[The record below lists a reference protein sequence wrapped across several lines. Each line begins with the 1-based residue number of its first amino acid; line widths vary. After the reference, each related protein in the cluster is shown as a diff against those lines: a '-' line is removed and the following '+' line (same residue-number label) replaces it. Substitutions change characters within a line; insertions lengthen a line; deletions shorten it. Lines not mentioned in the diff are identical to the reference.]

1 MAELSTQQEYFQER
15 LAKLEQEN
23 HYLSDQV
30 KRLVKTENELYRV
43 QEQLDRQ
50 LRLYRK
56 LTEFGKQFNASFE
69 LNEIL
74 QIAIQF
80 ILYELNFERC
90 LILFRSAGGNVFHV
104 EGMDGYYDEDETQVI
119 KAVNLPVD
127 GPALAPIWAG
137 APHVICPQGC
147 AQEALVALSRSF
159 GMDEYIVLPLG
170 GEPKQPLGLLA
181 AGNTLEMAQFQTRIE
196 PDSEAILGLIN
207 LAGQATTAINNVNF
221 YAALRENEKKYR
233 TLFEDS
239 RDAIFITTPTGQILD
254 ANQAMLELFGYT
266 NTEMMALNAVEH
278 YADPSDRARF
288 RQVVEPTGSVRN
300 FEVKFRRK
308 DGTQMDCLMT
318 ATVQRAEDGRI
329 LTYQGLIRDITEQK
343 RAQQLL
349 AEYSRTLEREV
360 AERTRELSQTLEN
373 LKNTQH
379 QLVEAEKMAAL
390 GGLVAGVAHEIN
402 TPVGIGVTAASLL
415 EDKTAAFRQTYQS
428 GQMKRADLEK
438 YLDTAGQ
445 SSGMILRNLN
455 RAAEL
460 IQSFKQVAVDQSS
473 EERRSFAVKA
483 YLEEVLLSLR
493 PKLKKTQHSIVIN
506 GDDSL
511 TLNSYPGAFSQ
522 IVTNLVMN
530 SLVHAYGPEEAGR
543 LTFDFKQTNGRFSF
557 EYSDDGRGIPKESLS
572 KIFDPF
578 YTTKRGQ
585 GGSGLG
591 LHIIYNLVTQKLG
604 GIIRCESEAGQGTR
618 FVIEMPIL

>member
-1 MAELSTQQEYFQER
+1 MAELSPQQEYFQER

-43 QEQLDRQ
+43 QERLDRQ
-50 LRLYRK
+50 LRLYRQ
-56 LTEFGKQFNASFE
+56 LTEIGKQFNASFE

-90 LILFRSAGGNVFHV
+90 LILFRSAEGNVFHV
-104 EGMDGYYDEDETQVI
+104 EGMDGYYDEDEIQII
-119 KAVNLPVD
+119 KAVSLAVD
-127 GPALAPIWAG
+127 APALAPIWAG
-137 APHVICPQGC
+137 APQVICPQGC
-147 AQEALVALSRSF
+147 AQEALVALGRSF
-159 GMDEYIVLPLG
+159 SMDEYIVLPLG
-170 GEPKQPLGLLA
+170 GEPKQPLGLLV
-181 AGNTLEMAQFQTRIE
+181 AGNTVEMAQFQTRIE
-196 PDSEAILGLIN
+196 PDSEVILGLIN

-511 TLNSYPGAFSQ
+511 TLDSYPGVFSQ

-530 SLVHAYGPEEAGR
+530 SLVHAYGPEEAGQ
-543 LTFDFKQTNGRFSF
+543 LTFYFKRANGRFSF

-572 KIFDPF
+572 KIFEPF

-604 GIIRCESEAGQGTR
+604 GTIRCESEAGQGTR